1 MLVTL
6 SGVTGT
12 TQTLHA
18 EAALDLV
25 CGPEGPLPE
34 SVQRYRLVQHLGS
47 GGQADVYRGVRLCG
61 GVASAPVT
69 VKVFRPD
76 PTRPLVDQLRSWDK
90 GDAVLMDLGSR
101 GVEGLC
107 RRVDGFH
114 GAPPHAPG
122 SVGTGEPIPYQ
133 VLDYLSGW
141 TLRDHLASD
150 GGPRLDAAAVLR
162 GLAATLL
169 ALHRPERP
177 TDCPVL
183 HMDVKPSNLIV
194 LPDGRVRL
202 IDFTAARYDRRDHIT
217 SVAFTAE
224 AGAPEAFTG
233 QVGSAYD
240 VHGFGAVAYFLLTG
254 RHPRSEADIPDPV
267 YPDMPVAPWAVL
279 RRDPELDRNPRLR
292 DHLLAPLADRAADRP
307 RTDEL
312 AAWTDRLADL
322 AAGFP
327 YANRY
332 AQWVARTEAGAVPAA
347 LTVRAT
353 AAVPVPGAAP
363 DRLARLEQEVVELR
377 ALVRPDATRV
387 QLPVAAAAASVG
399 AGPAAPTRVEPG
411 RAGQGRAA
419 VPPVPPVPPTRVA
432 PGPQPMSPTRV
443 APAPA
448 PAFRGSAPVAARPV
462 PVPAP
467 HAGGYPGPPAQPADP
482 AAAEPAR
489 PAGPRRGRRLT
500 RVAVFFLIACW
511 LVWAVFT
518 ALAVRTLTD
527 PVIGLVLAV
536 AVTVAAFWGSRLIGK
551 LVLGGRQRAGA
562 LPSHLVATTFAVL
575 CGLAFLS
582 ITPWNLSRV
591 QDTLLSF
598 LPF

>member
-1 MLVTL
+1 
-6 SGVTGT
+6 
-12 TQTLHA
+12 
-18 EAALDLV
+18 
-25 CGPEGPLPE
+25 
-34 SVQRYRLVQHLGS
+34 
-47 GGQADVYRGVRLCG
+47 
-61 GVASAPVT
+61 
-69 VKVFRPD
+69 
-76 PTRPLVDQLRSWDK
+76 
-90 GDAVLMDLGSR
+90 
-101 GVEGLC
+101 
-107 RRVDGFH
+107 VDGFH

-122 SVGTGEPIPYQ
+122 APGTGAAIPYQ

-141 TLRDHLASD
+141 TLRDHLSS
-150 GGPRLDAAAVLR
+150 GLGPRLDATAVLR
-162 GLAATLL
+162 GLATTLL

-233 QVGSAYD
+233 QVGPAYD

-254 RHPRSEADIPDPV
+254 QHPRSEADIPDPL
-267 YPDMPVAPWAVL
+267 YQDMPVAPWAVL
-279 RRDPELDRNPRLR
+279 RRDPELDRHPGLR

-312 AAWTDRLADL
+312 TGWADRLGEL

-332 AQWVARTEAGAVPAA
+332 AGWGSTGSGPAA
-347 LTVRAT
+347 PTVRAR
-353 AAVPVPGAAP
+353 APVPAPGAAP

-377 ALVRPDATRV
+377 ELLRPAATRV
-387 QLPVAAAAASVG
+387 QLPVPPTPAGRPSAAAG
-399 AGPAAPTRVEPG
+399 HGQAGR
-411 RAGQGRAA
+411 GRAA
-419 VPPVPPVPPTRVA
+419 VPP
-432 PGPQPMSPTRV
+432 
-443 APAPA
+443 
-448 PAFRGSAPVAARPV
+448 PVAATRVQPGPPVAGRPV
-462 PVPAP
+462 QTPAP
-467 HAGGYPGPPAQPADP
+467 HPGDLPRTPDAAGPADT
-482 AAAEPAR
+482 AAAR

-500 RVAVFFLIACW
+500 QVAVLLMLGCW

-518 ALAVRTLTD
+518 ALAARTLTE
-527 PVIGLVLAV
+527 PAIGAVLAV
-536 AVTVAAFWGSRLIGK
+536 AATVGAFWGSRLVGK
-551 LVLGGRQRAGA
+551 LVLGRRQRAGA
-562 LPSHLVATTFAVL
+562 LPSHLVAATFAVL
-575 CGLAFLS
+575 LGIAFLS
-582 ITPWNLSRV
+582 ITPWDPGRV

>member
-1 MLVTL
+1 MSVNTR
-6 SGVTGT
+6 S
-12 TQTLHA
+12 LHA

-25 CGPEGPLPE
+25 CGPDGPLPE
-34 SVQRYRLVQHLGS
+34 AVQRYRLVQHLGS

-76 PTRPLVDQLRSWDK
+76 PSRPLVDQLRSWDK

-114 GAPPHAPG
+114 GAPPHTPG
-122 SVGTGEPIPYQ
+122 EPGAGDPIPYQ

-141 TLRDHLASD
+141 TLREHLGAPGS
-150 GGPRLDAAAVLR
+150 PRLDAAAVLR

-202 IDFTAARYDRRDHIT
+202 IDFTSARYDRRDHIT

-224 AGAPEAFTG
+224 ASAPEAFTG

-240 VHGFGAVAYFLLTG
+240 VHGFGAVAYFLVTG
-254 RHPRSEADIPDPV
+254 QHPRAEADIPDPV
-267 YPDMPVAPWAVL
+267 SPDAPVAPWAVL
-279 RRDPELDRNPRLR
+279 RHDAELDRHPALR
-292 DHLLAPLADRAADRP
+292 DHLLAPLADRPADRP
-307 RTDEL
+307 RTEEL

-322 AAGFP
+322 ATGFP
-327 YANRY
+327 YA
-332 AQWVARTEAGAVPAA
+332 ARLADWGPPVRAAGTAPTVRARAAVPA
-347 LTVRAT
+347 
-353 AAVPVPGAAP
+353 PGAAP

-377 ALVRPDATRV
+377 ALLRPDATGLQPSVTQV
-387 QLPVAAAAASVG
+387 QAP
-399 AGPAAPTRVEPG
+399 GPHRPAPTRVEPQVPASVG
-411 RAGQGRAA
+411 YATPPAAATRIAPMPAAATRA
-419 VPPVPPVPPTRVA
+419 
-432 PGPQPMSPTRV
+432 

-448 PAFRGSAPVAARPV
+448 RGTAPV
-462 PVPAP
+462 
-467 HAGGYPGPPAQPADP
+467 GPRPADP
-482 AAAEPAR
+482 VARPREVPAEPAGE
-489 PAGPRRGRRLT
+489 PAGTTAAPPRTQGPRRGRRLT
-500 RVAVFFLIACW
+500 QVGV
-511 LVWAVFT
+511 LVLLLCWAVWSLFSVMSGGSP
-518 ALAVRTLTD
+518 LE
-527 PVIGLVLAV
+527 PVIGFALA
-536 AVTVAAFWGSRLIGK
+536 AGATLAAFWVSRLIGR
-551 LVLGGRQRAGA
+551 LMLGRRQRAGA
-562 LPSHLVATTFAVL
+562 LPSHLVAATFAVL

-582 ITPWNLSRV
+582 VTPFSWGPVESLARG
-591 QDTLLSF
+591 L